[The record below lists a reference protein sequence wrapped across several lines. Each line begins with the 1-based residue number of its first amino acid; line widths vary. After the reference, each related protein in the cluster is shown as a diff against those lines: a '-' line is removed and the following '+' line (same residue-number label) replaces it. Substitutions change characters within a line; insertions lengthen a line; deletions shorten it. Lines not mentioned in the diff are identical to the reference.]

1 MLSYKT
7 RREREVGKARRRE
20 LVIGRAFA
28 SHVSSV
34 RYHGGRGSKR
44 QTCSV
49 DWTYEIARQSSGL
62 RRFVRFTWSLEKTH
76 LTLIQR
82 CALTVQLHP
91 SIAHIPGG
99 ALSTLPTRNTKQH
112 RDTDHTIARS
122 RFGPFGH
129 TLHTLLPP
137 LMLSAIHH
145 HHPRSSSGE
154 QKAALFHPDRS
165 PSILP
170 RGDLSSH
177 RSRHTVIP
185 VPHFHLDLDLP
196 RSTPRFPFASS
207 SSRSHLS
214 PNSSVPGSGESYLR
228 LGQRANRLLF
238 LQIRADPNFSS
249 AKTRRVPNGMPERT
263 DAETRKC
270 GTENWS
276 SGCIH
281 RGIYSVE
288 RRART
293 ARLSEEVGQLEAG

>member
-44 QTCSV
+44 QTRSV
-49 DWTYEIARQSSGL
+49 EHWTYEIARQSSGL

-154 QKAALFHPDRS
+154 QKAALFHP
-165 PSILP
+165 
-170 RGDLSSH
+170 
-177 RSRHTVIP
+177 
-185 VPHFHLDLDLP
+185 
-196 RSTPRFPFASS
+196 
-207 SSRSHLS
+207 
-214 PNSSVPGSGESYLR
+214 
-228 LGQRANRLLF
+228 
-238 LQIRADPNFSS
+238 
-249 AKTRRVPNGMPERT
+249 
-263 DAETRKC
+263 
-270 GTENWS
+270 
-276 SGCIH
+276 
-281 RGIYSVE
+281 
-288 RRART
+288 
-293 ARLSEEVGQLEAG
+293 

>member
-44 QTCSV
+44 QTRSV

-228 LGQRANRLLF
+228 TKGESAPLPSNPCRSEFF
-238 LQIRADPNFSS
+238 LSEDQAPGGFRTACRSGRTRRRENVGRKTGRADVS
-249 AKTRRVPNGMPERT
+249 
-263 DAETRKC
+263 
-270 GTENWS
+270 
-276 SGCIH
+276 
-281 RGIYSVE
+281 
-288 RRART
+288 T
-293 ARLSEEVGQLEAG
+293 AGYIA